1 MACFRLNPLFP
12 LAAITA
18 VLGCASFANAQSSA
32 RGPVQSQA
40 ADGLHTINDPG
51 GGQVVYGTLTGQSSL
66 SSAMVF
72 MLRQVHGHFGDRP
85 QIGKFFQS
93 RGGDSVATFFTLT
106 AKNQD
111 NKPIAGLVIVIMPKG
126 ATPTAA
132 VLYDDPTRF
141 SKTEPVMLRKLNE
154 AMHTNA
160 GSSVQPSAR
169 NTPATPVRSATPQ
182 ELRMTSGGDHSAG
195 IGLAPGW
202 RLTAVSGGML
212 TAEGPNGEMIS
223 LGLIFQGIRDPRSMQ
238 NQQMPYGG
246 NGSAPRP
253 VVCAYG
259 DEVFEAYTC
268 VINQMRQNK
277 GLPAASFRLSS
288 SQRLPSNQQEQ
299 QVIQAIFGMDL
310 HDGKGPRKASAR
322 IGEMHFG
329 NSPSWA
335 LTVNGSNA
343 PETVF
348 DEVNPTIM
356 AMVHSFSVDHAVI
369 QRETAAV
376 IDNIHAIG
384 AASTAQAK
392 AADQRRE
399 ASSAAFNNHMNAI
412 SQNSGDFNS
421 HMDDIDRSSKAFQ
434 DYTLDRSVVRD
445 NDLSER
451 GTVNNGYADSLVR
464 ANPDRFEIVPNQNLI
479 KGLDY

>member
-1 MACFRLNPLFP
+1 MSRIRVQPLGRLAVA
-12 LAAITA
+12 AAI
-18 VLGCASFANAQSSA
+18 VGCASFAYAQGSSRGPAQSEA
-32 RGPVQSQA
+32 GE
-40 ADGLHTINDPG
+40 GLHTIDNPG

-66 SSAMVF
+66 STAMVF

-85 QIGKFFQS
+85 QIGKFFQTH
-93 RGGDSVATFFTLT
+93 GGDSVATFFTLT
-106 AKNQD
+106 AKNQG
-111 NKPIAGLVIVIMPKG
+111 NKPIAGLIIVNMPAG

-132 VLYDDPTRF
+132 VLYDDPSRF
-141 SKTEPVMLRKLNE
+141 TKTEPVMLGKLNE
-154 AMHTNA
+154 AMRTNA
-160 GSSVQPSAR
+160 GPSAQPSSS
-169 NTPATPVRSATPQ
+169 NTPAPQ
-182 ELRMTSGGDHSAG
+182 LRMTSGGDHSAG

-223 LGLIFQGIRDPRSMQ
+223 LGIIYQGIRDPRSMQ
-238 NQQMPYGG
+238 NQPMPYGG
-246 NGSAPRP
+246 IGGGHRP
-253 VVCAYG
+253 VMCPYG
-259 DEVFEAYTC
+259 GDVFQGYTC

-277 GLPAASFRLSS
+277 GLPAASFKLSTF
-288 SQRLPSNQQEQ
+288 QRLASNQQEQ
-299 QVIQAIFGMDL
+299 QVIQAIFEMDL

-322 IGEMHFG
+322 IGEMHFA
-329 NSPSWA
+329 NSPTWE

-348 DEVNPTIM
+348 EEVNPTIM

-384 AASTAQAK
+384 AASTAQAR

-412 SQNSGDFNS
+412 NQNSGDFNS
-421 HMDDIDRSSKAFQ
+421 HMDDLDRSSKAFQ

>member
-1 MACFRLNPLFP
+1 M
-12 LAAITA
+12 
-18 VLGCASFANAQSSA
+18 
-32 RGPVQSQA
+32 
-40 ADGLHTINDPG
+40 
-51 GGQVVYGTLTGQSSL
+51 
-66 SSAMVF
+66 
-72 MLRQVHGHFGDRP
+72 
-85 QIGKFFQS
+85 
-93 RGGDSVATFFTLT
+93 T
-106 AKNQD
+106 AKNQGD
-111 NKPIAGLVIVIMPKG
+111 KPIAGLVIVNMPAG

-141 SKTEPVMLRKLNE
+141 NKTEPVMLGKLNE
-154 AMHTNA
+154 AMRTNA
-160 GSSVQPSAR
+160 APAAPVPVPSSASQ
-169 NTPATPVRSATPQ
+169 Q
-182 ELRMTSGGDHSAG
+182 LRMTSGGDHSAG

-223 LGLIFQGIRDPRSMQ
+223 LGIIYQGIRDPRSMQ
-238 NQQMPYGG
+238 NQQMPFGG
-246 NGSAPRP
+246 NGGGRRP
-253 VVCAYG
+253 VVCPYG
-259 DEVFEAYTC
+259 GDVFQAYTC

-277 GLPAASFRLSS
+277 GLRAASFKLSTVK
-288 SQRLPSNQQEQ
+288 RLPSNQQEQ
-299 QVIQAIFGMDL
+299 QVIEAIFEMDL

-322 IGEMHFG
+322 IGEMHLA
-329 NSPSWA
+329 NSPSWE

-343 PETVF
+343 PETIF
-348 DEVNPTIM
+348 EEVNPTIM

-384 AASTAQAK
+384 AASTAQAR

-412 SQNSGDFNS
+412 NQNSGDFNS
-421 HMDDIDRSSKAFQ
+421 HMDDLDRSSKAFQ